1 MKNLFKDNLKYYKY
15 GGLYGS
21 SGSYIIRNISD
32 AFQNTVVI
40 LDNNNEIYNLSN
52 ELKLFLNKE
61 EKINMFLDLE
71 SLPYEDIITDNEI
84 LSKRMKTYHN
94 ILNNKKNITL
104 TSFSSVSKKIPPIS
118 KISKYFFNINK
129 NTSYQEILNTIENFD
144 YQRNNKINNQ
154 GEFSIRGPIIDVYP
168 MTSENPVRVTF
179 DGELI
184 ETIKLFDINSQK
196 SIKPID
202 FFILSAVNEINLTDD
217 LISYYS
223 KESLKIFDEEYFG

>member
-1 MKNLFKDNLKYYKY
+1 MKHLFKDNFKYYKY

-40 LDNNNEIYNLSN
+40 LENNNEIYNLSN

-84 LSKRMKTYHN
+84 LSERMKTYHN
-94 ILNNKKNITL
+94 VLNNQKNIIL
-104 TSFSSVSKKIPPIS
+104 TSFASISKKIPPIS
-118 KISKYFFNINK
+118 EISKYFFKIDKNI
-129 NTSYQEILNTIENFD
+129 SYQEILNIIENFS

-154 GEFSIRGPIIDVYP
+154 GEFSIRGPIIDIYS
-168 MTSENPVRVTF
+168 M
-179 DGELI
+179 
-184 ETIKLFDINSQK
+184 INS
-196 SIKPID
+196 
-202 FFILSAVNEINLTDD
+202 
-217 LISYYS
+217 
-223 KESLKIFDEEYFG
+223 